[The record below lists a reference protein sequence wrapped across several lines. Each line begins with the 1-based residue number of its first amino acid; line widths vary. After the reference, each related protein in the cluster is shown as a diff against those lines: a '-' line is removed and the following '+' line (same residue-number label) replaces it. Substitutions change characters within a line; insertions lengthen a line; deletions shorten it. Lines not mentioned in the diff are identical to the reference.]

1 MKCPQCWYEGDLP
14 CWCEISKQE
23 EEECSPN
30 CSQGS
35 LPIEEEPCEVC
46 RRKEE

>member
-23 EEECSPN
+23 EEKMN
-30 CSQGS
+30 CCAHEGTYD
-35 LPIEEEPCEVC
+35 CWC
-46 RRKEE
+46 YKEGE